1 MPTLARYHFTLEL
14 IRENQL
20 KRKLLVTDLAAFYHA
35 LSFIRVKKHSYP
47 KKHPRVV
54 LAETQMPFQS

>member
-14 IRENQL
+14 PKQL